1 MEQPGLCRYFE
12 GGKENYLMMSVN
24 KKQACTISIQKS
36 FMQTDENELKTV
48 DYDSS
53 AANTN
58 HEDDE
63 DDCKGAEDEDDDD
76 SNGDNNANEGEAGSS
91 FADDSPVLTKHG
103 HKISWKIGNIEA
115 EKVTVVLTIFF
126 IFEYVL

>member
-1 MEQPGLCRYFE
+1 M
-12 GGKENYLMMSVN
+12 
-24 KKQACTISIQKS
+24 QA
-36 FMQTDENELKTV
+36 DENESKTV

-63 DDCKGAEDEDDDD
+63 DGCRGAEDEDDDD

-91 FADDSPVLTKHG
+91 IADDSPVLTKHG
-103 HKISWKIGNIEA
+103 HKISWKMGNIEA
-115 EKVTVVLTIFF
+115 EKVTVV
-126 IFEYVL
+126 